1 MTYEEWETSVPGQ
14 MTSDPLWSVKAYGL
28 SLFLSDLAWED
39 AAKLLKHP
47 LTRETADQ
55 LYRAT
60 GRIGANISEGYSRGT
75 VASRVL
81 FFEYALGSTRE
92 SRDWYYRAR
101 RVLNERVYNHRL
113 DLATEIAKLLLGI
126 ITKERRSKRDGQGG
140 FK

>member
-1 MTYEEWETSVPGQ
+1 MTYEEWESTVPTQ
-14 MTSDPLWSVKAYGL
+14 LTSDPLWTVKAYRL

-60 GRIGANISEGYSRGT
+60 GRIGANFSEGYSRGT

-92 SRDWYYRAR
+92 SRDWYYRGR
-101 RVLNERVYNHRL
+101 HVLGERVFMHRL
-113 DLATEIAKLLLGI
+113 DLTTEIIKLTLGI
-126 ITKERRSKRDGQGG
+126 ITKERRSKRGG
-140 FK
+140 GGNFK